1 MHEIKCPEC
10 GKVFKVDESGFESIV
25 KQIRNHEFDEEIAKR
40 EQEFEKNKENE
51 IELEREKLINKH
63 ALAISEKDLHIAQ
76 LTEKLELLEN
86 KKALEIS
93 NAVSESEKKFSQAE
107 GKIKELSALI
117 EKNEAQ
123 TKLAINEA
131 LASAEEEF
139 SEKEKQYERELK
151 EKQDEIAYYKE
162 YKLRQSTKMVGESL
176 ERYCEE
182 KFEELRATAFRN
194 AEFGKDNDA
203 RTGSKGDYIYRE
215 LDENGNELVSIMFEM
230 KNQNEQTATKKKNE
244 DFLKELDKDRNEK
257 NCEYA
262 VLVSLLE
269 ADSELY
275 NIGIVDKSHRYPKMY
290 VIRPQYFIQIISLL
304 RNAAQNA
311 AKYKAELALVR
322 NQHIDITNFEDEIE
336 EFKSAFSKNYESA
349 SKRFQ
354 EAISEIDKTIEHL
367 EKTKKALLSSENQ
380 LRLANN
386 KAGDLSVKKL
396 TKKNPTM
403 KKAFEELKRSQS
415 E

>member
-86 KKALEIS
+86 AKSLEIS

-349 SKRFQ
+349 SKRFG

-403 KKAFEELKRSQS
+403 KKAFEELKRSKS

>member
-86 KKALEIS
+86 RKALEIS

-349 SKRFQ
+349 SKRFG

>member
-76 LTEKLELLEN
+76 LTEKLELLE
-86 KKALEIS
+86 KGKALEIS

-349 SKRFQ
+349 SKRFG

-403 KKAFEELKRSQS
+403 KKAFDELKRSKS